1 MRRRGLGLRALCR
14 EVGLDPSFF
23 SKVLA
28 GKRSPPA
35 EEGDLRK
42 LAAALGVDAP
52 RLIVSAGR
60 IPEEW
65 RRLWDD
71 EALFRDIHRKVTERY
86 REEMPPSPAR
96 GEQRAPARTAL
107 PEAPP
112 PRAAGNWETGRT
124 RRRQQIESPAGPFG
138 EELL

>member
-14 EVGLDPSFF
+14 EVGLDASFF

-35 EEGDLRK
+35 EEDDLRK

-52 RLIVSAGR
+52 MLIVSAGR

-65 RRLWDD
+65 RRLWED
-71 EALFRDIHRKVTERY
+71 EALFRDIHRMATGGSPEGSP
-86 REEMPPSPAR
+86 PPSPV
-96 GEQRAPARTAL
+96 Q
-107 PEAPP
+107 APP
-112 PRAAGNWETGRT
+112 PRAGGNWETGRA
-124 RRRQQIESPAGPFG
+124 RRRPPIESPAGPFG